1 LRKFYL
7 NKVFLFFFLLFF
19 PRVKLYAN
27 YHGAYMITRPSILFM
42 CQFFLFCSG
51 FYAKLLRTFTS
62 NHKKIPLNLL
72 FSGLGFTPFNIG
84 LRFLVGSLYKYSLNH
99 LDKRFMIFIHT
110 YYFLTEHSFH
120 TKTRTILFLEFNVF
134 QHIYHSFCLKLLI

>member
-1 LRKFYL
+1 MYLYFFFPSKALRKL
-7 NKVFLFFFLLFF
+7 S
-19 PRVKLYAN
+19 RGLYDYPTIN
-27 YHGAYMITRPSILFM
+27 FVHMSI
-42 CQFFLFCSG
+42 FFLFCSG

-84 LRFLVGSLYKYSLNH
+84 LRFLVGSLHKYSLNH

-120 TKTRTILFLEFNVF
+120 TKTRIILFLEFNDF